1 MKNTLITFVLLVTIQ
16 CLTVSCL
23 NIAHADDNNVV
34 NVPSGEQ
41 DLSIACANDDNGN
54 MEAIQKNK
62 FHNPDFWSRYEESLW
77 GNACWNLSSLAGF
90 PAIALLVVPGCE
102 LWGYIYNDN
111 EDHFFMN
118 PQKSYMVNPYTRY
131 VSDKFIIEPIY
142 CILSIPAITLK
153 YLCDW

>member
-1 MKNTLITFVLLVTIQ
+1 MKNTLISFALLVTIQ
-16 CLTVSCL
+16 CLSASCL
-23 NIAHADDNNVV
+23 NIAHADDNNAVKV
-34 NVPSGEQ
+34 SPGEQ
-41 DLSIACANDDNGN
+41 DLSIAGANDDNGN
-54 MEAIQKNK
+54 IEAIQKNK

-102 LWGYIYNDN
+102 LWGYMHDN
-111 EDHFFMN
+111 EEHFFMN

-131 VSDKFIIEPIY
+131 VSDKFIIEPVY
-142 CILSIPAITLK
+142 CILSIPTIILK